1 MITVLKFGGTSVGS
15 AEAIMR
21 SARIIT
27 SEKGKKVVVVS
38 AMSGITNFLIH
49 AIEDKTTDTDTILE
63 QFRSKHVD
71 TAKEVVADDLMD
83 EFMTEF
89 EKRFKEF
96 EELLRDKKQKEGSLL
111 HRQSHIPR
119 REILL
124 IVALI
129 RDTFTWIQIGSTHI
143 GDGGS
148 VRDR

>member
-96 EELLRDKKQKEGSLL
+96 EELLSFLLRSL
-111 HRQSHIPR
+111 HRKRFSDASLAVRAADHGAHHDCFL
-119 REILL
+119 ELAE
-124 IVALI
+124 V
-129 RDTFTWIQIGSTHI
+129 IGTGHL
-143 GDGGS
+143 
-148 VRDR
+148 

>member
-71 TAKEVVADDLMD
+71 TAKEVVADDLTD

-96 EELLRDKKQKEGSLL
+96 EELLRDESRRKDPFFTDNLTSQGERFSSLQ
-111 HRQSHIPR
+111 RANSFQPQFRIFCIFIT
-119 REILL
+119 EF
-124 IVALI
+124 
-129 RDTFTWIQIGSTHI
+129 TFKGI
-143 GDGGS
+143 
-148 VRDR
+148 

>member
-27 SEKGKKVVVVS
+27 IEKGKKVVVVS

-71 TAKEVVADDLMD
+71 TAK
-83 EFMTEF
+83 
-89 EKRFKEF
+89 
-96 EELLRDKKQKEGSLL
+96 
-111 HRQSHIPR
+111 
-119 REILL
+119 
-124 IVALI
+124 
-129 RDTFTWIQIGSTHI
+129 
-143 GDGGS
+143 
-148 VRDR
+148 